1 MRLQLQHHLSQSFV
15 RDLILD
21 LFFVRLR
28 DLIILT
34 IDAAQ
39 IAVAEENVS
48 GSAATRKRRL
58 FAEVCRVRRD
68 DWQPTRVAARQFI
81 FEPVVPATEWTN
93 RAMLEQRL
101 QRFNTSS

>member
-58 FAEVCRVRRD
+58 FAEVWRVRRD

-81 FEPVVPATEWTN
+81 FEPVVSAIERTN

-101 QRFNTSS
+101 QRLNTSS